1 MVPSAESVATVDQN
15 GLVTGVAVGETII
28 TAKKSETLKA
38 QAKITVVDEN
48 ITKVTVSFN
57 SDIADLL
64 TIDNSAKT
72 ATLTTQGIT
81 FLIKQEDSPTPLSQM
96 KDYLSKNS
104 LRFYK
109 GYSME
114 ISVASGTIKAIKPDS
129 YAKKAFTADNISSN
143 DFTVTDIDT
152 VSMKNTTSSKI
163 SMTAVSQVQIYSL
176 EFTLGD

>member
-1 MVPSAESVATVDQN
+1 
-15 GLVTGVAVGETII
+15 
-28 TAKKSETLKA
+28 
-38 QAKITVVDEN
+38 
-48 ITKVTVSFN
+48 
-57 SDIADLL
+57 
-64 TIDNSAKT
+64 
-72 ATLTTQGIT
+72 
-81 FLIKQEDSPTPLSQM
+81 M
-96 KDYLSKNS
+96 KDYLSRNS

-152 VSMKNTTSSKI
+152 VSMKNTTSYKI

>member
-1 MVPSAESVATVDQN
+1 M
-15 GLVTGVAVGETII
+15 
-28 TAKKSETLKA
+28 
-38 QAKITVVDEN
+38 N
-48 ITKVTVSFN
+48 ITKVTVAFN
-57 SDIADLL
+57 SEIADLL
-64 TIDNSAKT
+64 TIDDSAKT

-81 FLIKQEDSPTPLSQM
+81 FLIKQEGSNTPLSQM
-96 KDYLSKNS
+96 KDYLSRNS

-129 YAKKAFTADNISSN
+129 YAKKAFTADNISSD

-163 SMTAVSQVQIYSL
+163 SMKAENQVQIFSL
-176 EFTLGD
+176 EFTLGE